1 MGKRKKRRE
10 HSGSGGSSSNS
21 SDTKLVSSV
30 LNETN
35 AVLHG
40 ETVMQSSAQLNA
52 PVQHLA
58 TSTPVMNS
66 QQQYMQML
74 NSPILSPSLN
84 QADVHNAPPWAVA
97 LANSI
102 RSVDQKVD
110 DVSKK
115 LQKLERVEAK
125 MADFEKE
132 LSNLRMEI
140 SQSRVKTEEM
150 LTALNDR
157 ADSVEFQFGCVT
169 DRLATIEAENKS
181 LKGDI
186 IDMKS
191 RSMRDNL
198 IFSNIPEKENE
209 TPDVTEHILREFLEV
224 NLKMEK
230 QDVTNIRFDRVHRI
244 HGQRKPRAIVAKFC
258 DFKQRQIVRGKS
270 RALKGTN
277 YYINEQFPPEI
288 NSERKELVKVMK
300 EKRQQGHKTRLV
312 YNKLYVDDILYKP
325 PAKQTHPNA

>member
-10 HSGSGGSSSNS
+10 HSGSGGSSSKS

-35 AVLHG
+35 TVLHG

-84 QADVHNAPPWAVA
+84 QADVHNVPPPWAVD

-115 LQKLERVEAK
+115 LQKLERVEEK
-125 MADFEKE
+125 MAYFEKE
-132 LSNLRMEI
+132 LSNLRVEI
-140 SQSRVKTEEM
+140 SQGRVKTEEM
-150 LTALNDR
+150 ITVLNDR
-157 ADSVEFQFGCVT
+157 ADSVEFQFGCLT
-169 DRLATIEAENKS
+169 DRLAAIEAENKS

-186 IDMKS
+186 IDLKS

-198 IFSNIPEKENE
+198 MFSNIPEKENE
-209 TPDVTEHILREFLEV
+209 TPDVTKHILREFLEL
-224 NLKMEK
+224 N
-230 QDVTNIRFDRVHRI
+230 
-244 HGQRKPRAIVAKFC
+244 
-258 DFKQRQIVRGKS
+258 
-270 RALKGTN
+270 
-277 YYINEQFPPEI
+277 
-288 NSERKELVKVMK
+288 
-300 EKRQQGHKTRLV
+300 
-312 YNKLYVDDILYKP
+312 
-325 PAKQTHPNA
+325 

>member
-10 HSGSGGSSSNS
+10 NSGSGGSSSNS

-35 AVLHG
+35 TVLHG
-40 ETVMQSSAQLNA
+40 ETVMQSSVQLNA

-84 QADVHNAPPWAVA
+84 QADVHNVPPWAVA

-125 MADFEKE
+125 MADFE
-132 LSNLRMEI
+132 I

-157 ADSVEFQFGCVT
+157 ADSFEFQFGCLT

-209 TPDVTEHILREFLEV
+209 TPDDTEHILREFLEV

-258 DFKQRQIVRGKS
+258 DFKQRQNVRGKS
-270 RALKGTN
+270 RTLKGTN

-325 PAKQTHPNA
+325 PTKQTHPNA